1 MGQKVRITANQRKP
15 YTRLCMRLVL
25 MYARQPRPGPRPN
38 RPSNGLLQGTHA
50 IFLMYRYTTCFYV
63 FGKKPK
69 CHHYKKDH
77 QHEHS
82 NMPKY
87 QANAKKTILFS
98 ARWPSQR
105 VYSTKARTSCPEF
118 FAQHKQ
124 LFVCTEILIFMFL
137 FVWWRY
143 IMVGPTR
150 LRGLPGFDLERP
162 ADAKTL
168 AHIECT
174 CTST

>member
-1 MGQKVRITANQRKP
+1 MPANRGQG
-15 YTRLCMRLVL
+15 
-25 MYARQPRPGPRPN
+25 PGLI
-38 RPSNGLLQGTHA
+38 GLLMACCKALLLFSLCTDIPHA
-50 IFLMYRYTTCFYV
+50 FMCLE
-63 FGKKPK
+63 KKPK
-69 CHHYKKDH
+69 CHHYKKHH
-77 QHEHS
+77 QHENS

-87 QANAKKTILFS
+87 QTNAKKTILFS
-98 ARWPSQR
+98 AQRPSQR
-105 VYSTKARTSCPEF
+105 VYSTKARIFFPEI
-118 FAQHKQ
+118 FAQQKS

-137 FVWWRY
+137 FVWWRH

-168 AHIECT
+168 AHIEYS

>member
-1 MGQKVRITANQRKP
+1 MCIGRHRLQVSIDFFQANMPHQHSPGKWDRK
-15 YTRLCMRLVL
+15 YESLQIRESHTRLCMRLVL

-38 RPSNGLLQGTHA
+38 RPSNGLLQGTAA

-63 FGKKPK
+63 FGKKTK

-105 VYSTKARTSCPEF
+105 VYSTKARTSFPEF
-118 FAQHKQ
+118 FAQHK
-124 LFVCTEILIFMFL
+124 
-137 FVWWRY
+137 
-143 IMVGPTR
+143 
-150 LRGLPGFDLERP
+150 
-162 ADAKTL
+162 
-168 AHIECT
+168 
-174 CTST
+174 